1 MKHPCFKN
9 PKIVVECYNDQNS
22 GGCNAHLNVYEPD
35 WAECPSGKGSEEYK
49 QWYQGQVRAAL
60 EFLEKSKEAKEEKN
74 V

>member
-9 PKIVVECYNDQNS
+9 KRVVECYNDPNS
-22 GGCNAHLNVYEPD
+22 EGCNAHLNVYELD

-60 EFLEKSKEAKEEKN
+60 EFEKRKGRN
-74 V
+74 Q